1 MNCWCRNQIQ
11 GQLVLRAKY
20 IMIQRTNQSSS
31 LQENQW
37 ILTIRCYQINKPF
50 NACVPYICN
59 CLSSVYT
66 TIKVARKSCVQRFRE
81 TRRKAEILLDKTLGG
96 YNCSTLS
103 LIQSCELPKNVK
115 SLQATKHALHP
126 DSSNVV
132 SFSNETLQF
141 LRILSTR
148 SPKPIPQRLR
158 SNNE

>member
-37 ILTIRCYQINKPF
+37 ILTMRCYLINEPF
-50 NACVPYICN
+50 NACVLHICN

-81 TRRKAEILLDKTLGG
+81 TRRKAEILLDKTLGE
-96 YNCSTLS
+96 YSCSAFIS
-103 LIQSCELPKNVK
+103 IQSCDLPKNVK

-126 DSSNVV
+126 DSSNVI

>member
-37 ILTIRCYQINKPF
+37 ILTIRCYQINKSF

-81 TRRKAEILLDKTLGG
+81 TRRKACTSCDKDPKCIIGG
-96 YNCSTLS
+96 IRAQQVAEGMEQIWGWASHGL
-103 LIQSCELPKNVK
+103 ER
-115 SLQATKHALHP
+115 
-126 DSSNVV
+126 
-132 SFSNETLQF
+132 LQF
-141 LRILSTR
+141 TNTS
-148 SPKPIPQRLR
+148 SPRLM
-158 SNNE
+158 N